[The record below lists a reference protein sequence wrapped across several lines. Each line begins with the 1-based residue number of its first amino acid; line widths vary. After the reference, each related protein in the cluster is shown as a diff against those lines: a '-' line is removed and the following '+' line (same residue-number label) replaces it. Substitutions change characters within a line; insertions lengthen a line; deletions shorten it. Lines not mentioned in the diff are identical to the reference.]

1 MSKLDDKLDEY
12 VKKFNDSFPI
22 MMMLGASDD
31 KIIDLIDKAI
41 KENKP
46 YEITDD
52 DPSVIF

>member
-52 DPSVIF
+52 DSSVIF